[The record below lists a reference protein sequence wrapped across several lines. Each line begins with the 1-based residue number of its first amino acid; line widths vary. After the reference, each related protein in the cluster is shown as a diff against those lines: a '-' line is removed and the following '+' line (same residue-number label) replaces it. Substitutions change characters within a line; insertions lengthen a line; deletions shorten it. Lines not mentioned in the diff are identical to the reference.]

1 MRARWKRG
9 REYEA
14 IRVQKYLKCFRL
26 LTNPPPPSF
35 SPGSNQSWS
44 CKAKRHKQ
52 KIKIPICFLP
62 YYITLT
68 NSKRV
73 RSDKVI
79 LSSAA
84 EFVRPL
90 SQRRDEI
97 DRRIQAHILGNE
109 AKIVEQAVSGFW
121 TDYIITLSAHERHQ

>member
-1 MRARWKRG
+1 
-9 REYEA
+9 
-14 IRVQKYLKCFRL
+14 
-26 LTNPPPPSF
+26 
-35 SPGSNQSWS
+35 
-44 CKAKRHKQ
+44 
-52 KIKIPICFLP
+52 
-62 YYITLT
+62 
-68 NSKRV
+68 
-73 RSDKVI
+73 VI